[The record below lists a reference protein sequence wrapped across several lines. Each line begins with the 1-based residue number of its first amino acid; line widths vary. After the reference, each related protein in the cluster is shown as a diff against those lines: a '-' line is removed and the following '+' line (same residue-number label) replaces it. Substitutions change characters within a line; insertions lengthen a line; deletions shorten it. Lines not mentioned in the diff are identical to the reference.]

1 MQNESKKPKKKK
13 KSIADKI
20 VVNNFSKNLHTMW
33 KIMNGS
39 TVRNFSECN
48 SENQGVL

>member
-1 MQNESKKPKKKK
+1 MQNESKKPKKK